1 MAGDTDKSV
10 TSPLY
15 ATAVGL
21 VMDGLYRL
29 RKNEPENNIEGEL
42 FNNDP
47 QNEEGSNE
55 DNESSSD
62 ELKKENK
69 KIERESFLDK
79 LTKNLQDFLD
89 NAE

>member
-1 MAGDTDKSV
+1 
-10 TSPLY
+10 
-15 ATAVGL
+15 
-21 VMDGLYRL
+21 MDGLHRL
-29 RKNEPENNIEGEL
+29 RKNEPENIEGEL

-47 QNEEGSNE
+47 QSEEGLND